1 MNKNTF
7 IFMSFFFEALKP
19 HASSILDTAINV
31 ADSAVSASV
40 RADVRAAEYIASVE
54 TYTLKSKG
62 NE

>member
-7 IFMSFFFEALKP
+7 IFLGFFFEALKP
-19 HASSILDTAINV
+19 HASSILDTAIGI

-40 RADVRAAEYIASVE
+40 LADVRAAEYEVSVKPD
-54 TYTLKSKG
+54 TLKSKG

>member
-1 MNKNTF
+1 
-7 IFMSFFFEALKP
+7 MSFFFEALKP

-40 RADVRAAEYIASVE
+40 RADVRAAELDAALSSD
-54 TYTLKSKG
+54 TFNSKA

>member
-40 RADVRAAEYIASVE
+40 RADIRAAEHVASV
-54 TYTLKSKG
+54 TPDTLESKG
-62 NE
+62 TK